1 MIPRLLFFTLIWTF
15 FGSSLTSFGYEHDV
29 TSDSRNESR
38 ITKKDYCEF
47 LDVFARDDVH
57 HLYDETM
64 GSQVLG
70 ATIYRLGEEG
80 HYEYVCE
87 DNELDAPLR
96 FINALSAWRYVH
108 ARELQVSSGWKNSE
122 ATECGV
128 YSLDD
133 DVLLSI
139 NDQATY
145 QLLSPSIP
153 LEVFSP
159 NNLESCCEPTLS
171 ILEAASLRA
180 QASMSSKMTS
190 IDDMLRSSYI
200 GAAIITHRGA
210 TGDTKSIS
218 ESTSEASRNNDGVWE
233 SAIGIGCLLGILGGG
248 YAYSKYHR
256 VSEQRR
262 HQEHEPLVASD
273 FHPPASY
280 SAIDNRDGNHG
291 LGLSESSSEIEL
303 TNINGS
309 SFRQFLEISQNFQR
323 GGNKNRPPG
332 TTQREIGREPSNTT
346 ITATEE
352 PSTLSQYVESIQHNT
367 HSFCTNITAVGN
379 RIIDTFRPLYL
390 WTQAF
395 LRRVANKIMILGEQ
409 LIDWIAISLK
419 WETTANVR
427 SELERVLQRP
437 DLNKH
442 TKEKWT
448 QVDKLYRSLTQN
460 QNEDI
465 FFSQN
470 DGDLGL
476 DDGQNEDILFYQN
489 NEELGLDN
497 GQNEDIFF
505 SQNNEE
511 LRLSDGLARLSLTT
525 LLPLLENTHKIH
537 DHIARLKGVD
547 SSQRG
552 ARKETII
559 DRSFLEKIQLAPAE
573 RAHYELKNLEAKI
586 TTIGQLM
593 DPPDHSKD
601 VTCLYNQAFD
611 DTKKE
616 VIARLPSDSV
626 SRDPFALPE
635 PPELTRSYLY
645 LSTRKINCTLSQMKA
660 LINLDQGTLGALGLT
675 RDRSK
680 NDHFAAAGQ
689 AFEQALQKLDL
700 LKKGLKKG
708 LKEQQQAIS
717 PLEPFPKLKEIEGN
731 RRQERAQQDPQQ
743 DPLGRINNL
752 IKDYNNQVDNALK
765 LYNQCTSKV
774 DRLKQL
780 FHG

>member
-1 MIPRLLFFTLIWTF
+1 MIPRLLFFTLILTF
-15 FGSSLTSFGYEHDV
+15 FGSSLTSFGYAHDM
-29 TSDSRNESR
+29 TSDSKNESW
-38 ITKKDYCEF
+38 ITQKDYCEF
-47 LDVFARDDVH
+47 LNIFSRDDVY

-70 ATIYRLGEEG
+70 AKIYRLGEEG

-87 DNELDAPLR
+87 ENELDAPLR

-159 NNLESCCEPTLS
+159 NNLDSCCEPTLS

-303 TNINGS
+303 PNINGS
-309 SFRQFLEISQNFQR
+309 RLTPLKDFFDVSRRFREGRNSRQT
-323 GGNKNRPPG
+323 GADP
-332 TTQREIGREPSNTT
+332 REIGREPSNTT
-346 ITATEE
+346 IRATEE

-419 WETTANVR
+419 GETTANVR

-537 DHIARLKGVD
+537 DHITRLKGVD

-552 ARKETII
+552 AKKQTII

-586 TTIGQLM
+586 TAIGQFM

-611 DTKKE
+611 DTME
-616 VIARLPSDSV
+616 NVIARLPSDSV

-675 RDRSK
+675 RDKSK
-680 NDHFAAAGQ
+680 NDYFAKAGQ
-689 AFEQALQKLDL
+689 AFKQALQKLDL
-700 LKKGLKKG
+700 INTALKK
-708 LKEQQQAIS
+708 QQQVIS
-717 PLEPFPKLKEIEGN
+717 TLEPFPKLKKIEGH

-743 DPLGRINNL
+743 DPLGSINNL
-752 IKDYNNQVDNALK
+752 IEDYNNQVDNALK
-765 LYNQCTSKV
+765 LYNKCTSNV

-780 FHG
+780 FHVE